1 MSTPMEKEAQF
12 LRDIN
17 SVLKQTLDSLDSVSS
32 NLHVLSDNLT
42 NSNKLSN
49 IYTDIHLHNRKLN
62 NTLQIMQSQKPTD
75 NSSINMNDLD
85 TQLKT
90 LEKRK
95 SILKSQ
101 LSDLKKM

>member
-1 MSTPMEKEAQF
+1 MEKEAQF